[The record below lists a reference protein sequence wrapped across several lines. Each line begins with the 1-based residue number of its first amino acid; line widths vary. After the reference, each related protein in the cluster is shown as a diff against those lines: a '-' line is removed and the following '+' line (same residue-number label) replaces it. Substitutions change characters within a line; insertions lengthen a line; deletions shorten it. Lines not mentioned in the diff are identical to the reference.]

1 MDDMV
6 NKRIA
11 VIPARGGSKRI
22 PKKNVIDFMGK
33 PMISWSIEAAL
44 DSGLFDSVLVSTDC
58 QDIADIALKYGADV
72 PFLRSEYADDF
83 STVSQATRSAL
94 KQLKKVN
101 GKNYDTVV
109 QLMANCPI
117 RSSANIISQVKQ
129 YEESEGD
136 FSLLS
141 AFEYGMFN
149 PWWAHYKNK
158 KNEFEKILKNY
169 DDKTR
174 SQDLPELICPSGAT
188 WISNIKKLNKTG
200 TFYSQGYKFHKI
212 SWLEAVDIDDIDDL
226 QLAKAAYMIKNEK
239 L

>member
-1 MDDMV
+1 MV
-6 NKRIA
+6 KNRIA

-44 DSGLFDSVLVSTDC
+44 ESELFDTVLVSTDC
-58 QDIADIALKYGADV
+58 EEIADISVKYGATV
-72 PFLRSEYADDF
+72 PFLRSEYADDH

-94 KQLKKVN
+94 LQQKIYN
-101 GKNYDTVV
+101 GKNYNTVV
-109 QLMANCPI
+109 QLMANCPV
-117 RSSANIISQVKQ
+117 RSSASIINQVKQ
-129 YEESEGD
+129 YEESKNK

-158 KNEFEKILKNY
+158 KGEFEKILKNY
-169 DDKTR
+169 DNTTR

-188 WISNIKKLNKTG
+188 WISDVKNLNKIG
-200 TFYSQGYKFHKI
+200 SFYSEGYNFHKI
-212 SWLEAVDIDDIDDL
+212 SWLEAVDIDNIDDL

>member
-1 MDDMV
+1 MV

-158 KNEFEKILKNY
+158 KNKFEKILKNY

>member
-1 MDDMV
+1 MV

-11 VIPARGGSKRI
+11 VIPARGGSKRL
-22 PKKNVIDFMGK
+22 PKKNIIDFMGK
-33 PMISWSIEAAL
+33 PMISWSIEAAVN
-44 DSGLFDSVLVSTDC
+44 SKLFDIVLVSTDC
-58 QDIADIALKYGADV
+58 EEIADIAVKYGASV
-72 PFLRSEYADDF
+72 PFLRSKYADDL
-83 STVSQATRSAL
+83 STVSQATVSAL
-94 KQLKKVN
+94 KQLSEFN
-101 GKNYDTVV
+101 GKNYETVV

-117 RSSANIISQVKQ
+117 RSSANIVSQVKK

-149 PWWAHYKNK
+149 PWWAHYKNR
-158 KNEFEKILKNY
+158 KNEFEKIFKNY
-169 DDKTR
+169 DNKTR
-174 SQDLPELICPSGAT
+174 SQDLTELLCPSGAT

-212 SWLEAVDIDDIDDL
+212 SWLDAVDIDNIDDL
-226 QLAKAAYMIKNEK
+226 QLAKAAFMIKDEK

>member
-1 MDDMV
+1 MV

-72 PFLRSEYADDF
+72 PFLRSEYADDH

-117 RSSANIISQVKQ
+117 RSSANIISQVKK
-129 YEESEGD
+129 YE
-136 FSLLS
+136 
-141 AFEYGMFN
+141 
-149 PWWAHYKNK
+149 
-158 KNEFEKILKNY
+158 
-169 DDKTR
+169 
-174 SQDLPELICPSGAT
+174 
-188 WISNIKKLNKTG
+188 
-200 TFYSQGYKFHKI
+200 
-212 SWLEAVDIDDIDDL
+212 
-226 QLAKAAYMIKNEK
+226 
-239 L
+239 